1 VRSIC
6 LTLVCFIAL
15 VFAMPAPAQTK
26 STSSSGGGGSD
37 KEKIEALYRAY
48 VKAFKAKDVNGIMS
62 YYDRNELFVFDVV
75 PPRAYPSW
83 DAYKKDW
90 ESVFASDP
98 GPLDINMSDVAITVV
113 GPVAYARNIQ
123 TGYFTGKDGSR
134 TDLAVRV
141 TDVLRKVKGKWLIV
155 QEHVSVPVE
164 LSSAKADLMS
174 KP

>member
-1 VRSIC
+1 MRSIC
-6 LTLVCFIAL
+6 LTLACFVAL
-15 VFAMPAPAQTK
+15 VFANPAPAQTK
-26 STSSSGGGGSD
+26 SASSSSNRD
-37 KEKIEALYRAY
+37 KEKIEALYQAY
-48 VKAFKAKDVNGIMS
+48 IKAFKAKDVSGIMS
-62 YYDRNELFVFDVV
+62 YYDPNELFVFDVV

-90 ESVFASDP
+90 EDVFASMS

-134 TDLAVRV
+134 IDLAVRV

-155 QEHVSVPVE
+155 QEHVSVPVD
-164 LSSAKADLMS
+164 LTSAKADLMS